1 MKLHSEISFNI
12 KTLLKIIP
20 TSVRLWL
27 LWLQLLLNRFFC
39 YKALNG
45 ERKSRPQDSP
55 TTAAWFFLAQCH
67 ILTKRLPIL
76 DVCLFSFTKDHLF
89 RALPTF
95 IIPSTELKPSAL
107 FENIDLF
114 LLSTSKPLRLNHI
127 STHFPQLNFI
137 TKWGTAKLYWMR
149 TCSNISYNIF
159 MIY

>member
-1 MKLHSEISFNI
+1 MKMTFRHLKLWKGMLQDQKIFWHFNAFYRQNVLSGE
-12 KTLLKIIP
+12 KM
-20 TSVRLWL
+20 
-27 LWLQLLLNRFFC
+27 LLNRFFC

-137 TKWGTAKLYWMR
+137 T
-149 TCSNISYNIF
+149 
-159 MIY
+159 